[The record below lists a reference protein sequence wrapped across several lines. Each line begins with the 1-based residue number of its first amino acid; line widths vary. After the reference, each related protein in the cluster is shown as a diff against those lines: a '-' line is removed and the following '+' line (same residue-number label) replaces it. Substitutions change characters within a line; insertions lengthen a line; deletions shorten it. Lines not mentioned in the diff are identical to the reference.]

1 MEQLFFIQN
10 HPLYTASYAKLAA
23 LEKGRL
29 FCCHQMDHLLAVAR
43 IAYIRNLERNLG
55 LKKESIYAAAL
66 LHDIGKYAQYEE
78 GIPHEIKSAEIAGII
93 LSDMPERIRFTPA
106 EQQEILTAIRGHRK
120 LRENAILLENLLYE
134 SDKASRTCFA
144 CPAEPEY
151 NWSTTKKNM
160 EITI

>member
-1 MEQLFFIQN
+1 MYRTGRTLFPNAAEVTAWNSYFSYKTILSI
-10 HPLYTASYAKLAA
+10 PLLMAKLAA

-29 FCCHQMDHLLAVAR
+29 FCSHQMDHLLAVAR

-93 LSDMPERIRFTPA
+93 PFRHAGKDPIHSCRTAGNSYCNPRAQKTQGKRYPA
-106 EQQEILTAIRGHRK
+106 GKSAI
-120 LRENAILLENLLYE
+120 
-134 SDKASRTCFA
+134 
-144 CPAEPEY
+144 
-151 NWSTTKKNM
+151 
-160 EITI
+160 

>member
-1 MEQLFFIQN
+1 MEYIAHSDGERVQTLKE
-10 HPLYTASYAKLAA
+10 HLEGTARLAEA
-23 LEKGRL
+23 FASRFGKGDWGY
-29 FCCHQMDHLLAVAR
+29 CC
-43 IAYIRNLERNLG
+43 G
-55 LKKESIYAAAL
+55 L

-144 CPAEPEY
+144 CPAEPEC

>member
-1 MEQLFFIQN
+1 ML
-10 HPLYTASYAKLAA
+10 PPDGSPA
-23 LEKGRL
+23 
-29 FCCHQMDHLLAVAR
+29 CCGK

-120 LRENAILLENLLYE
+120 LREKRYPAGKSAI
-134 SDKASRTCFA
+134 
-144 CPAEPEY
+144 
-151 NWSTTKKNM
+151 
-160 EITI
+160 